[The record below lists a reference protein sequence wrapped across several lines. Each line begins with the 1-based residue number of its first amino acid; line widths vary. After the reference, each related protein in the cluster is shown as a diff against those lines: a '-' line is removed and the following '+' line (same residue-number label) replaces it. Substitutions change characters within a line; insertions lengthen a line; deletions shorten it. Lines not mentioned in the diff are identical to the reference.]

1 MDRGMISGSKLLWV
15 AASEAMKRTW
25 GARKIGVMLEMIAK
39 LKLVSGDKL
48 LSLAGLSLLGTKNEF
63 YEPRVVRFGGVNRE
77 IGVLPG
83 EFRGASFTIELDNT
97 DQWFSKIKAAEV
109 VRRRPVELWI
119 GDTEEGVDDFEL
131 IAVGRVRNWTGRD
144 VIQLSL

>member
-1 MDRGMISGSKLLWV
+1 MS
-15 AASEAMKRTW
+15 
-25 GARKIGVMLEMIAK
+25 
-39 LKLVSGDKL
+39 
-48 LSLAGLSLLGTKNEF
+48 
-63 YEPRVVRFGGVNRE
+63 FGNVERE

-83 EFRGASFTIELDNT
+83 EFRGASFTIALNNV

-119 GDTEEGVDDFEL
+119 GDTTEGVDDFEL

-144 VIQLSL
+144 VIQLQCEDIVTELDHVITTQINSGIFPDAPRGSLGKVVPLVIGESALDGGALPAYAINATTKLRGGGRERRD